1 MGQSGIDAWLIYDYR
16 QSNPFF
22 RLVLE
27 PLDMVTRP
35 AFLLIPAKGDPTLL
49 VHNVDIGRFSHIGHR
64 KIEYTSRTSLLACL
78 SQLLSNFDS
87 IAMEYSKMGELP
99 RISRVD
105 GGTLEMVRSLGT
117 EVVSS
122 ADLVQYA
129 TQRWTSVQLQSHTR
143 TAELLSHIVMEAF
156 EYIGRNL
163 SLMPSE
169 LEVGEFILQRMSEEG
184 LYTPDG
190 PVVAVDHH
198 SSDPHHLPTK
208 DTSLPIRSGNWV
220 LIDLWARENHADGIF
235 ADITW
240 VAYIGRT
247 IPIHYQNAFNAV
259 IGARDI
265 AFDFLQQ
272 TYQDGEYPKG
282 WEVDRVARD
291 YLSSMGYGL
300 YFTHRLGHSLGK
312 EVHGEA
318 VNLDGWET
326 LDTRLVIP
334 KIGVTIEPGI
344 YMPHFGMRSEIDVYM
359 ADDGPVATSAVQKE
373 IVLIG

>member
-1 MGQSGIDAWLIYDYR
+1 MAQSGIDAWLIYDYR

-22 RLVLE
+22 TLVLE
-27 PLDMVTRP
+27 PLPMVTRP
-35 AFLLIPAKGDPTLL
+35 AFLLIPANGDPTLL
-49 VHNVDIGRFSHIGHR
+49 VHNVDIGRFSNINHR
-64 KIEYTSRTSLLACL
+64 KIEYTSRTSLMACL
-78 SQLLSNFDS
+78 SQLLSNFDRV
-87 IAMEYSKMGELP
+87 AMEYSKMGELP

-129 TQRWTSVQLQSHTR
+129 TQRWTSAQMQSHTR
-143 TAELLSHIVMEAF
+143 AAGLLSHIVMEAF

-163 SLMPSE
+163 NLMPSE
-169 LEVGEFILQRMSEEG
+169 LEIGEFILQRFRDER
-184 LYTPDG
+184 LYTSDG
-190 PVVAVDHH
+190 PVVAVDQH

-208 DTSLPIRSGNWV
+208 DTSLPIRNGNWV

-240 VAYIGRT
+240 VAYVGHT
-247 IPIHYQNAFNAV
+247 IPIYHQNVFNAV
-259 IGARDI
+259 IGARDA

-272 TYQDGEYPKG
+272 TYQNGEYPKG
-282 WEVDRVARD
+282 WEVDRVARN
-291 YLSSMGYGL
+291 YLSSMGYGP
-300 YFTHRLGHSLGK
+300 YFTHRLGHSLGT

-318 VNLDGWET
+318 VNLDAWET

-344 YMPHFGMRSEIDVYM
+344 YMPDFGMRSEIDVYM
-359 ADDGPVATSAVQKE
+359 SEEGPVATSAVQRE